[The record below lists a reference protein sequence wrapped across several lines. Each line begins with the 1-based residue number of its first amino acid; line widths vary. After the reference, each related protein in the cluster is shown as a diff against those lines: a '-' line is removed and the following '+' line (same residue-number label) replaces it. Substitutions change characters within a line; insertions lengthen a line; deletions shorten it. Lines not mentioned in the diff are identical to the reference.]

1 MSKPN
6 AAQKL
11 AADLA
16 ALAKAA
22 TPGPWV
28 TDGDHVN
35 EHGYVLYSYVASGRR
50 SGGRIAGAF
59 ANCLVKTDEQ
69 CRANAAF
76 IAAANPKAVLVLIAE
91 NDRLRDL
98 AQTEIDNASESAKE
112 VAGARMTLYALEQ
125 ETDRLKA
132 ENETLRKI
140 ISDSATSCGAAVSVD
155 CSLDFMGDLPNEIS
169 SVITKLRRDAER
181 YRWLRRVDSDYAIC
195 TPGQDWGDMI
205 ESHLDAQVDAS
216 IAASGREQ
224 RHG

>member
-22 TPGPWV
+22 TPGPWA

-76 IAAANPKAVLVLIAE
+76 IAGANPKAVLMLTNEIERLQNKVNTLIAAE
-91 NDRLRDL
+91 P
-98 AQTEIDNASESAKE
+98 A
-112 VAGARMTLYALEQ
+112 AGGPQ
-125 ETDRLKA
+125 
-132 ENETLRKI
+132 
-140 ISDSATSCGAAVSVD
+140 
-155 CSLDFMGDLPNEIS
+155 
-169 SVITKLRRDAER
+169 
-181 YRWLRRVDSDYAIC
+181 
-195 TPGQDWGDMI
+195 
-205 ESHLDAQVDAS
+205 
-216 IAASGREQ
+216 
-224 RHG
+224 

>member
-22 TPGPWV
+22 TPGPWA

-76 IAAANPKAVLVLIAE
+76 IAGANPKAVLVLTHEIE
-91 NDRLRDL
+91 RLQNKVD
-98 AQTEIDNASESAKE
+98 
-112 VAGARMTLYALEQ
+112 TL
-125 ETDRLKA
+125 
-132 ENETLRKI
+132 
-140 ISDSATSCGAAVSVD
+140 
-155 CSLDFMGDLPNEIS
+155 
-169 SVITKLRRDAER
+169 
-181 YRWLRRVDSDYAIC
+181 
-195 TPGQDWGDMI
+195 
-205 ESHLDAQVDAS
+205 
-216 IAASGREQ
+216 IAAEPAAGGLQ
-224 RHG
+224 